1 MPDGILTGLTGAASA
16 EAARANFSWDQ
27 LWTAFDGNEER
38 LNITHECLD
47 RHDTTRIAARVAYA
61 DGRLEELSFGQI
73 SEQASRFAHLLED
86 MQIGKGDRVGVM
98 VEPSLAFYA
107 AIFGTIKRG
116 AVAVPLYSLFGPDAI
131 RDRLD
136 DCAASLLVTDR
147 GPDDLLERLP
157 YRLLRYDAAVDQ
169 RLRSLPTTYTPDT
182 AARDLAVLQYT
193 SGTSRQLAEAVPHDH
208 RSIVTLMRSA
218 LYALGLE
225 ISDRY
230 FCPSSPAWGHGLWHG
245 TIAPWSLGAAL
256 GTYSGRFSVDRLV
269 DGLTGFQITNLA
281 AASTIYRMLLR
292 SGRLNELRTLAKASY
307 TGEELDAGAQKAW
320 KDAVGVPVSG
330 MYGTT
335 ETGVIIGNYPG
346 FSDYEP
352 RLGALGKPLPGCE
365 VTIRTVDGSAVATG
379 ETGEISI
386 RRRSSWF
393 GAKDLGSCDADGYFW
408 YAGRAD
414 DVIIAAG
421 WTISPLEVER
431 ALLSHSGVREA
442 AVIGIPDEV
451 KGHVVKAFLVADQS
465 DDAFLDELKHLVR
478 RELSPHEY
486 PREIEVVDRLPRT
499 ANGKINRRALRPADE
514 RREGKAS

>member
-1 MPDGILTGLTGAASA
+1 MRNGAATGLAATA
-16 EAARANFSWDQ
+16 TVEAARSSFSWDQ
-27 LWTAFDGNEER
+27 LWALFDGDDQR

-47 RHDTTRIAARVAYA
+47 RHDPERVAARIAYA
-61 DGRLEELSFGQI
+61 DGRLEELSFGAI
-73 SEQASRFAHLLED
+73 ATQASRFAHLLEE
-86 MQIGKGDRVGVM
+86 MGIAKGERVGVM

-107 AIFGTIKRG
+107 AMFGTIKRG
-116 AVAVPLYSLFGPDAI
+116 AVAVPLYTLFGPDAI

-136 DCAASLLVTDR
+136 DCQASLLVTDR
-147 GPDDLLERLP
+147 PANEVLEQLP
-157 YRLLRYDAAVDQ
+157 YQLLRYDAALDE
-169 RLRSLPTTYTPDT
+169 RLKDLPDAYEPDT

-193 SGTSRQLAEAVPHDH
+193 SGTSRQLPEAVPHDH

-218 LYALGLE
+218 LYALGLDA
-225 ISDRY
+225 SDRY

-245 TIAPWSLGAAL
+245 TIAPLSLGAAL
-256 GTYSGRFSVDRLV
+256 GTYSGRFSIDALV
-269 DGLTGFQITNLA
+269 DGLAGFQITNLA

-292 SGRLNELRTLAKASY
+292 SGRLGELNALTKASY
-307 TGEELDAGAQKAW
+307 TGEELEANAQRAW
-320 KDAVGVPVSG
+320 NDEVGVPVCG

-346 FSDYEP
+346 FPDYEP

-365 VTIRTVDGSAVATG
+365 VTIRAVDGSLVETG
-379 ETGEISI
+379 TTGEISI
-386 RRRSSWF
+386 RRRSNWF

-431 ALLSHSGVREA
+431 ALLSHPEVREA
-442 AVIGIPDEV
+442 AVIGIPDEL
-451 KGHVVKAFLVADQS
+451 KGQVVKAFLVAERRDE
-465 DDAFLDELKHLVR
+465 AFLEELKLLVR

-486 PREIEVVDRLPRT
+486 PREIEVVDELPKT
-499 ANGKINRRALRPADE
+499 PNGKVNRRALRPIE
-514 RREGKAS
+514 QRQEEAS